1 MPQIPNIE
9 ILETPRYPAKGLR
22 AESTRAV
29 TGSVPSQWVGGR
41 LFGASAEFFFF
52 YENDRYSE
60 TKSQKIVPKAG
71 NEPSLRGLQT
81 GHRLNSGSCGKKSD
95 FWAKNRDFGPKKSY
109 TSLL

>member
-52 YENDRYSE
+52 MKTTVTQKQKVKKLFRRLEMNRLSE
-60 TKSQKIVPKAG
+60 GYKRAI
-71 NEPSLRGLQT
+71 
-81 GHRLNSGSCGKKSD
+81 D
-95 FWAKNRDFGPKKSY
+95 
-109 TSLL
+109 